1 MDITLIKKKGSH
13 GGQLCIAV
21 GFSLAPLLGTDMICL
36 RGFDFSEGPA
46 AAFLKTV
53 SFGGDTGLKI
63 AVPSLLKA

>member
-1 MDITLIKKKGSH
+1 M
-13 GGQLCIAV
+13 
-21 GFSLAPLLGTDMICL
+21 APLLGTKMMHF
-36 RGFDFSEGPA
+36 RGIDFSEGPA